1 MMLCH
6 RVIDKFS
13 NLLMVDMYVLLVFR
27 IVMSGCLGAL
37 FLFRREHVNAMVAIL
52 SGSLLPD
59 GE

>member
-13 NLLMVDMYVLLVFR
+13 NPLMVVYVLLLVFSV
-27 IVMSGCLGAL
+27 VMFGCSGGL
-37 FLFRREHVNAMVAIL
+37 FLFRREHVNAAIAIL